1 MIANLVMCSRFSVVN
16 AEPGQRR
23 RMRWKRAP
31 WRMPDLDGVQ
41 NYATRYHDIYWD
53 GTLEMLAFVKRG
65 LVTMT
70 HKNLHSLV

>member
-1 MIANLVMCSRFSVVN
+1 
-16 AEPGQRR
+16 
-23 RMRWKRAP
+23 MRWKRAP

-53 GTLEMLAFVKRG
+53 GTLEMFAFVKRG